1 MLEILIGR
9 SQNGAEGRDK
19 VGLGSIRRPV
29 IGLALGGGAARGFAH
44 IGIVRTLIAHG
55 IVPNVVVGTSI
66 GAVVGGAYAAGHL
79 DTLEEWARSL
89 QPRNILGYL
98 DIRLNGSGLIGGDKL
113 AAQLEAAIGPTLI
126 EDLPLKFATVAT
138 EVRTG
143 HEIWLTHGRM
153 VEAMRASYALPGI
166 FSPVLVGDRWLVD
179 GAMVNPV
186 PVSAARALGA
196 EIVIAANLSSDVFT
210 HSTTIYS
217 HGAPPVAPE
226 VVAEPPPPPKRG
238 FGKLF
243 SAERTMKREF
253 FGGGGRPGISSVMV
267 DAFNIMQDRITRARL
282 AGDPPD
288 LLISPRVGQIGWFDF
303 HRASDLI
310 AFGAR
315 AAERAIDSIQEA
327 IHILAP
333 AGRPGP
339 EADSKPGPVADAEA
353 VNRLA
358 PPRSGG
364 LDVVAQRFLLH
375 LVFADPPLD
384 DVADRDQADN
394 PFVLDHRQMPEFAQ
408 RHHFH
413 DRGDRIG
420 RPATDDL
427 ARHHRA
433 DRLVEHASAAIAEH
447 ADDVAL
453 RQDAFDAAFAHHQ
466 YGADFPLPQNLD
478 RSRKLCARL
487 DALDVMSFGIEDCTY
502 RHCRLPEADR
512 ALERARSLFP

>member
-1 MLEILIGR
+1 MGR
-9 SQNGAEGRDK
+9 GQKGSDSPDK

-44 IGIVRTLIAHG
+44 IGILRTLIAHG

-113 AAQLEAAIGPTLI
+113 SSQLGGSVGAPLI
-126 EDLPLKFATVAT
+126 EDLPLKYATVAT

-153 VEAMRASYALPGI
+153 VDAMRASYALPGI

-179 GAMVNPV
+179 GALVNPV

-217 HGAPPVAPE
+217 HGASATAPE
-226 VVAEPPPPPKRG
+226 TAIEVAPPKRG
-238 FGKLF
+238 LGRLF
-243 SAERTMKREF
+243 SAERTVKREF
-253 FGGGGRPGISSVMV
+253 FGGGGRPGISTVMV

-303 HRASDLI
+303 HRADDLI
-310 AFGAR
+310 AHGAR

-327 IHILAP
+327 IHILTP
-333 AGRPGP
+333 ASSVVPNTAIDR
-339 EADSKPGPVADAEA
+339 KP
-353 VNRLA
+353 
-358 PPRSGG
+358 
-364 LDVVAQRFLLH
+364 
-375 LVFADPPLD
+375 
-384 DVADRDQADN
+384 
-394 PFVLDHRQMPEFAQ
+394 
-408 RHHFH
+408 
-413 DRGDRIG
+413 
-420 RPATDDL
+420 
-427 ARHHRA
+427 
-433 DRLVEHASAAIAEH
+433 
-447 ADDVAL
+447 
-453 RQDAFDAAFAHHQ
+453 
-466 YGADFPLPQNLD
+466 
-478 RSRKLCARL
+478 
-487 DALDVMSFGIEDCTY
+487 
-502 RHCRLPEADR
+502 
-512 ALERARSLFP
+512 

>member
-1 MLEILIGR
+1 VLEILIGR
-9 SQNGAEGRDK
+9 GQSGSDNSDK

-55 IVPNVVVGTSI
+55 IIPNVVVGTSI

-113 AAQLEAAIGPTLI
+113 ASQLEAAIGPILI

-153 VEAMRASYALPGI
+153 VDAMRASYALPGI

-179 GAMVNPV
+179 GALVNPV
-186 PVSAARALGA
+186 PVSAARAMGA

-217 HGAPPVAPE
+217 HGPSAEVPEALIEPV
-226 VVAEPPPPPKRG
+226 PPKRG
-238 FGKLF
+238 FGRLF

-288 LLISPRVGQIGWFDF
+288 MLISPRVGQIGWFDF
-303 HRASDLI
+303 HRADDLI
-310 AFGAR
+310 AYGTR

-333 AGRPGP
+333 GSG
-339 EADSKPGPVADAEA
+339 KP
-353 VNRLA
+353 R
-358 PPRSGG
+358 
-364 LDVVAQRFLLH
+364 
-375 LVFADPPLD
+375 
-384 DVADRDQADN
+384 
-394 PFVLDHRQMPEFAQ
+394 
-408 RHHFH
+408 
-413 DRGDRIG
+413 
-420 RPATDDL
+420 
-427 ARHHRA
+427 
-433 DRLVEHASAAIAEH
+433 VEV
-447 ADDVAL
+447 DKT
-453 RQDAFDAAFAHHQ
+453 
-466 YGADFPLPQNLD
+466 P
-478 RSRKLCARL
+478 
-487 DALDVMSFGIEDCTY
+487 
-502 RHCRLPEADR
+502 
-512 ALERARSLFP
+512 